1 MTVKNREIPGKVNT
15 EQSEVNMELKEY
27 IEKNL
32 PLSIRFQEQDTESL
46 YALPYPYLI
55 PSVKGMFQEM
65 YYWDTYFANT
75 GLILRGDLQQV
86 KNNIE
91 DLLHMIDRFG
101 FVLNGSNTYFLYN
114 SQPPVLALMVR
125 EYYDQT
131 QDKTWLAQAYP
142 RLVKEHQFWM
152 ERRKNKSGLNRYDC
166 EPLPEAWVEHSSM
179 SAIGRLGFR
188 PEGMTDGDM
197 ARANHAAGESGWDFT
212 PRMGWEVFN
221 FAPVDLNSW
230 LYSLE
235 DQLSFFARQ
244 LDNAEDAAKWREACE
259 ARGRLM
265 RQYLQGEDQV
275 FYDYNERTEERTGIV
290 SAATFYPLYVG
301 MATAEEAAAAVGVLH
316 RVEEPYGV
324 ACVEKCDK
332 PGNYQWGHPNGW
344 PPTQRIIV
352 DGLLRYGYREDA
364 MRIADK
370 YVELVERC
378 FKETGHLWEKYN
390 VVKGNA
396 EVVDEYE
403 MPTMLGWTFGV
414 YAHFCKLLGRD

>member
-1 MTVKNREIPGKVNT
+1 MT
-15 EQSEVNMELKEY
+15 LKQY
-27 IEKNL
+27 IEENL
-32 PLSIRFQEQDTESL
+32 PKSIRYQAQDSESL

-75 GLILRGDLQQV
+75 ALLMRGDLEQA
-86 KNNIE
+86 KNNI
-91 DLLHMIDRFG
+91 DNLLHMIDRFG

-125 EYYDQT
+125 EYYDRV
-131 QDKTWLAQAYP
+131 QDQAWLAGAYE
-142 RLVKEHQFWM
+142 RLKKENAFWM
-152 ERRKNKSGLNRYDC
+152 ERRRNESGLNRYDC
-166 EPLPEAWVEHSSM
+166 EPLPEAWVKHSSK
-179 SAIGRLGFR
+179 SAIGRLGFH
-188 PEGMTDGDM
+188 PEGMSEEDM

-221 FAPVDLNSW
+221 YAALDLNSW
-230 LYSLE
+230 LYAQE
-235 DQLSFFARQ
+235 DQLAYFAGALGLADEQ
-244 LDNAEDAAKWREACE
+244 KHWEDARDHRAALCR
-259 ARGRLM
+259 R
-265 RQYLQGEDQV
+265 YLKGEDGV
-275 FYDYNERTEERTGIV
+275 FYDYHEVKKERSNLV
-290 SAATFYPLYVG
+290 SAATYYPLYVA
-301 MATAEEAAAAVGVLH
+301 MATQEEADAAVKVLH
-316 RVEEPYGV
+316 RVEEAYGV

-352 DGLLRYGYREDA
+352 DGLMRYGYEEDA
-364 MRIADK
+364 RRIANK
-370 YVELVERC
+370 YCDLVESC
-378 FKETGHLWEKYN
+378 YAETGHLWEKYN

-414 YAHFCKLLGRD
+414 YHYFCHLLGRELA

>member
-1 MTVKNREIPGKVNT
+1 MR
-15 EQSEVNMELKEY
+15 LKEY

-32 PLSIRFQEQDTESL
+32 PLSIRVHTEDSETL
-46 YALPYPYLI
+46 YGLPYPYLI

-75 GLILRGDLQQV
+75 GLMLLGDLEQA
-86 KNNIE
+86 KNNI
-91 DLLHMIDRFG
+91 DNLLYMIDRFG

-125 EYYDQT
+125 EYYDKT
-131 QDKTWLAQAYP
+131 RDKGWLAGAYEK
-142 RLVKEHQFWM
+142 LKAEHAFWM
-152 ERRKNKSGLNRYDC
+152 EKRGSECGLNRYDC
-166 EPLPEAWVEHSSM
+166 EKLPEAFVKHSSR
-179 SAIGRLGFR
+179 SAIARLGFR
-188 PEGMTDGDM
+188 PEGMSDEDM

-221 FAPVDLNSW
+221 YAALDLNSW
-230 LYSLE
+230 LYAQE
-235 DQLSFFARQ
+235 DQLAFFAGELALPEQQRQ
-244 LDNAEDAAKWREACE
+244 WIAARDARAALCRK
-259 ARGRLM
+259 
-265 RQYLQGEDQV
+265 YLRDDAGV
-275 FYDYNERTEERTGIV
+275 FYDYHIPSKTRSTLV
-290 SAATFYPLYVG
+290 SAATYYPLYVG
-301 MATAEEAAAAVGVLH
+301 MATQEEAAAAMQVLH
-316 RVEEPYGV
+316 RVEEPYGI

-344 PPTQRIIV
+344 PPTQRIVV
-352 DGLLRYGYREDA
+352 DGLMNYGYREDA
-364 MRIADK
+364 LRIARK

-378 FKETGHLWEKYN
+378 FAQTGHLWEKYN

-414 YAHFCKLLGRD
+414 YYYFCKLLGREPK

>member
-1 MTVKNREIPGKVNT
+1 M
-15 EQSEVNMELKEY
+15 SLKAY

-32 PLSIRFQEQDTESL
+32 PLSIRIHKEDSESL
-46 YALPYPYLI
+46 YGLPYPYLI

-75 GLILRGDLQQV
+75 GLILRGDLEQV
-86 KNNIE
+86 RNNI
-91 DLLHMIDRFG
+91 DNLLYMIDRFG

-131 QDKTWLAQAYP
+131 GDRAWLKEAYP
-142 RLVKEHQFWM
+142 RLKVEHQFWM
-152 ERRKNKSGLNRYDC
+152 ERRRNKSGLNRYDC
-166 EPLPEAWVEHSSM
+166 EPLPSAWVKHSSV

-188 PEGMTDGDM
+188 PEGMDDEAM

-212 PRMGWEVFN
+212 PRMGWEVFQY
-221 FAPVDLNSW
+221 AALDLNSW

-235 DQLSFFARQ
+235 DQLAFFAGELGLEQ
-244 LDNAEDAAKWREACE
+244 EQAAWKAAKQQRAMLC
-259 ARGRLM
+259 RK
-265 RQYLQGEDQV
+265 YLKGEDGV
-275 FYDYNERTEERTGIV
+275 FYDYHEPTGTRSPLV

-301 MATAEEAAAAVGVLH
+301 MATQEEADAAVQVLP
-316 RVEEPYGV
+316 RVEAEFGV

-332 PGNYQWGHPNGW
+332 PGNYQWGYPNGW

-364 MRIADK
+364 LRIAGK
-370 YVELVERC
+370 YCDLVERC
-378 FKETGHLWEKYN
+378 FAETGHLWEKYN
-390 VVKGNA
+390 VEKGNA
-396 EVVDEYE
+396 EVVDEYK

-414 YAHFCKLLGRD
+414 YAHFCNLLGREIV

>member
-1 MTVKNREIPGKVNT
+1 MKLN
-15 EQSEVNMELKEY
+15 EY

-32 PLSIRFQEQDTESL
+32 PLSIRYHPEDSESL
-46 YALPYPYLI
+46 YGLPYPYLI

-75 GLILRGDLQQV
+75 ALMMRGDLEQA
-86 KNNIE
+86 KNNID
-91 DLLHMIDRFG
+91 DLLYMIDRFG

-131 QDKTWLAQAYP
+131 GDKAWLAQAYP
-142 RLVKEHQFWM
+142 RLKKENAFWM
-152 ERRKNKSGLNRYDC
+152 ERRRNKSGLNRYDC
-166 EPLPEAWVEHSSM
+166 EPLPEAWVEHSSK

-188 PEGMTDGDM
+188 PEGMDDAAM

-212 PRMGWEVFN
+212 PRMRWEVFN
-221 FAPVDLNSW
+221 YAALDLNSW
-230 LYSLE
+230 LYAQE
-235 DQLSFFARQ
+235 DQLSYFAGELGLAQ
-244 LDNAEDAAKWREACE
+244 EQTHWVE
-259 ARGRLM
+259 ARDARAELC
-265 RQYLQGEDQV
+265 RRYLKGDDGV
-275 FYDYNERTEERTGIV
+275 FYDFNERTGERSSLV
-290 SAATFYPLYVG
+290 SAATYYPLYVG
-301 MATAEEAAAAVGVLH
+301 MATPEEAAAAVSVLH
-316 RVEEPYGV
+316 RVEEEFGI
-324 ACVEKCDK
+324 ACVEKCDV

-344 PPTQRIIV
+344 PPTQRIVV

-364 MRIADK
+364 LRIAEK

-378 FKETGHLWEKYN
+378 FQETGHLWEKYN

-396 EVVDEYE
+396 EVVDEYK

-414 YAHFCKLLGRD
+414 YYHFCRLLGREVQ

>member
-1 MTVKNREIPGKVNT
+1 MRV
-15 EQSEVNMELKEY
+15 SEY

-32 PLSIRFQEQDTESL
+32 PLSIREHKQDTETL

-75 GLILRGDLQQV
+75 GLLIRGDLTQV
-86 KNNIE
+86 RNNI
-91 DLLHMIDRFG
+91 DNLLHMIDRFG

-125 EYYDQT
+125 EYYDHT
-131 QDKTWLAQAYP
+131 ADKAWLKNAYEK
-142 RLVKEHQFWM
+142 LKIEHTFWM
-152 ERRKNKSGLNRYDC
+152 ERRGSQCGLNRYDC
-166 EPLPEAWVEHSSM
+166 EKLPESFVKHSSK

-188 PEGMTDGDM
+188 PEGMTDADM

-212 PRMGWEVFN
+212 PRMGWEVYN
-221 FAPVDLNSW
+221 YAALDLNSW
-230 LYSLE
+230 LYAQE
-235 DQLSFFARQ
+235 DQLAFFAGE
-244 LDNAEDAAKWREACE
+244 LELLAEQKEWIAARDTRA
-259 ARGRLM
+259 ALM
-265 RQYLQGEDQV
+265 RQYLRGEDGV
-275 FYDYNERTEERTGIV
+275 FYDYNLRTNAKSDLV
-290 SAATFYPLYVG
+290 SAATYYPLYVG
-301 MATAEEAAAAVGVLH
+301 LATQEEAAAAVKVLP
-316 RVEEPYGV
+316 RVEEPYGI

-344 PPTQRIIV
+344 PPTQRIVV
-352 DGLLRYGYREDA
+352 DGLMKYGYREDA
-364 MRIADK
+364 VRIATK
-370 YVELVERC
+370 YVDLVERC
-378 FKETGHLWEKYN
+378 FAETGHLWEKYN

-414 YAHFCKLLGRD
+414 YCYFCKLLEREPK

>member
-1 MTVKNREIPGKVNT
+1 MTV
-15 EQSEVNMELKEY
+15 QEY
-27 IEKNL
+27 IQKNL
-32 PLSIRFQEQDTESL
+32 PLSIRIHKEDSENL

-75 GLILRGDLQQV
+75 GLLLLGDLEQV
-86 KNNIE
+86 KNNI
-91 DLLHMIDRFG
+91 DNLLHMIDRFG

-125 EYYDQT
+125 EYYDRV
-131 QDKTWLAQAYP
+131 QDKKWLANAYEKLKIEN
-142 RLVKEHQFWM
+142 RFWM
-152 ERRKNKSGLNRYDC
+152 ERRCNESGLNRYDC
-166 EPLPEAWVEHSSM
+166 EPLPEAWVKHSSE

-188 PEGMTDGDM
+188 PEGKSDENM

-221 FAPVDLNSW
+221 YAALDLNSW
-230 LYSLE
+230 LYAQE
-235 DQLSFFARQ
+235 DQLSYFAGELGLRTEQ
-244 LDNAEDAAKWREACE
+244 EYWENARDRRAELCR
-259 ARGRLM
+259 R
-265 RQYLQGEDQV
+265 YLKGDDGV
-275 FYDYNERTEERTGIV
+275 FYDYHEVEKKRSPLV
-290 SAATFYPLYVG
+290 SAATYYPLYVG
-301 MATAEEAAAAVGVLH
+301 MATPEEAAAAVQVLC
-316 RVEEPYGV
+316 RVEEEYGV

-344 PPTQRIIV
+344 PPTQRIVV

-364 MRIADK
+364 FRIANK
-370 YVELVERC
+370 YCDLVEGC
-378 FKETGHLWEKYN
+378 FAQTGHLWEKYN

-414 YAHFCKLLGRD
+414 YYYFCNLLGRDLG

>member
-1 MTVKNREIPGKVNT
+1 MTL
-15 EQSEVNMELKEY
+15 QEY

-32 PLSIRFQEQDTESL
+32 PLSIRFHPQDSDSL
-46 YALPYPYLI
+46 YGLPHPYLI

-65 YYWDTYFANT
+65 YYWDTYCANT
-75 GLILRGDLQQV
+75 GLMIMGDMAQAR
-86 KNNIE
+86 NNID

-125 EYYDQT
+125 EYYDRMP
-131 QDKTWLAQAYP
+131 DKAWLAGAYEG
-142 RLVKEHQFWM
+142 LKKEHGFWM
-152 ERRKNKSGLNRYDC
+152 ERRGSDCGLNRYDC
-166 EPLPEAWVEHSSM
+166 EPLPEAWVKHSSI

-188 PEGMTDGDM
+188 PEGMTDADM

-212 PRMGWEVFN
+212 PRMGWEVYN
-221 FAPVDLNSW
+221 YAPVDLNSF
-230 LYSLE
+230 LYAQE
-235 DQLSFFARQ
+235 DQLSYFAGE
-244 LDNAEDAAKWREACE
+244 LDLPEEAARWAS
-259 ARGRLM
+259 ARDERAKLF
-265 RQYLQGEDQV
+265 RRYLQGGDKV
-275 FYDYNERTEERTGIV
+275 FYDYNVCTGTRSELI
-290 SAATFYPLYVG
+290 SAATYYPLFTG
-301 MATAEEAAAAVGVLH
+301 MATPEEAAAAVAVLP
-316 RVEEPYGV
+316 RVEEAYGV

-364 MRIADK
+364 MRIAGK

-378 FKETGHLWEKYN
+378 FRQTGHLWEKYN
-390 VVKGNA
+390 VVKGNV

-414 YAHFCKLLGRD
+414 YYYFCQLLGRDLK

>member
-1 MTVKNREIPGKVNT
+1 MTVNA
-15 EQSEVNMELKEY
+15 Y
-27 IEKNL
+27 IKKNL
-32 PLSIRFQEQDTESL
+32 PLSIRYQSEDSQSL

-75 GLILRGDLQQV
+75 GLIMMGDLQQA
-86 KNNIE
+86 KNNID

-125 EYYDQT
+125 EFYDQV
-131 QDKTWLAQAYP
+131 QDKAWLAGAYE
-142 RLVKEHQFWM
+142 RLKKENDFWQT
-152 ERRKNKSGLNRYDC
+152 RRRNPSGLNRYDC
-166 EPLPEAWVEHSSM
+166 EPLPEAWVKHSSK

-188 PEGMTDGDM
+188 PEGMDDAAM

-212 PRMGWEVFN
+212 PRMGWEVYN
-221 FAPVDLNSW
+221 YAALDLNSW
-230 LYSLE
+230 LYAQE
-235 DQLSFFARQ
+235 DQLSFFAGQ
-244 LDNAEDAAKWREACE
+244 LGLTEEQKHWEAAR
-259 ARGRLM
+259 
-265 RQYLQGEDQV
+265 DQRAALCRKFLKGDDGV
-275 FYDYNERTEERTGIV
+275 FYDYHEITKERSHLV

-301 MATAEEAAAAVGVLH
+301 MATAQEAAAAVKVLH

-364 MRIADK
+364 MRIATK
-370 YVELVERC
+370 YVELVESC
-378 FKETGHLWEKYN
+378 FAQTGHLWEKYN

-414 YAHFCKLLGRD
+414 YYHFCRLLGRELQ

>member
-1 MTVKNREIPGKVNT
+1 MK
-15 EQSEVNMELKEY
+15 LKEY

-32 PLSIRFQEQDTESL
+32 PLSIRSQPEDSETL

-75 GLILRGDLQQV
+75 GLMLRGDMKQARY
-86 KNNIE
+86 NI
-91 DLLHMIDRFG
+91 DNLLHMIDRFG

-125 EYYDQT
+125 EYYDRTRNQ
-131 QDKTWLAQAYP
+131 KWLAEAYP
-142 RLVKEHQFWM
+142 RLKTEHRFWM
-152 ERRKNKSGLNRYDC
+152 ERRGSRCGLNRYDC
-166 EPLPEAWVEHSSM
+166 EPLPEKWVEHSSR

-188 PEGMTDGDM
+188 PEGMSDADM

-212 PRMGWEVFN
+212 PRMGWEVFHY
-221 FAPVDLNSW
+221 APVDLNSW
-230 LYSLE
+230 LYAQE
-235 DQLSFFARQ
+235 DQLSFFAGELG
-244 LDNAEDAAKWREACE
+244 LDQEEKHWAAERDARAALCRKYL
-259 ARGRLM
+259 RGDDM
-265 RQYLQGEDQV
+265 V
-275 FYDYNERTEERTGIV
+275 FYDYNERTGQRESLV

-301 MATAEEAAAAVGVLH
+301 MATRTEAAAAVKVLP
-316 RVEEPYGV
+316 RVEEEYGA
-324 ACVEKCDK
+324 ACVEPCDK

-364 MRIADK
+364 LRIACK

-378 FKETGHLWEKYN
+378 FEETGHLWEKYN

-396 EVVDEYE
+396 EVVDEYK

-414 YAHFCKLLGRD
+414 YQHFCQLLGRELK